1 MKINYN
7 NENIQIL
14 KKSQFK
20 KWKSIDKVKF
30 VNIRYNEKYHTIHKK
45 KTVQLI
51 KRFKYI
57 WVVLENMARP
67 R

>member
-45 KTVQLI
+45 KTIDQNI
-51 KRFKYI
+51 QIF
-57 WVVLENMARP
+57 LENMARP